1 MKFDRQQIRIG
12 QRIGM
17 GLFFI
22 ASTKCRE
29 RQGFPNQHTYRSN
42 YFNVMRIYRKID
54 SVDINTSTLSEIVSL
69 LKAVLPIDAKT
80 QQFGEKAKQAALS
93 WKILYVNN
101 DLIK

>member
-1 MKFDRQQIRIG
+1 M
-12 QRIGM
+12 
-17 GLFFI
+17 
-22 ASTKCRE
+22 
-29 RQGFPNQHTYRSN
+29 
-42 YFNVMRIYRKID
+42 
-54 SVDINTSTLSEIVSL
+54 SEIVSL